1 MSRLADYLY
10 AVAIMLWVG
19 ALWAIG
25 FISAP
30 VLFLHTGNVVLAGTL
45 AGYQFAIVAWL
56 GIGCAIYT
64 LLFLFFREGLQAFKQ
79 AALWLIVLMLLLVI
93 AGHFGVTPIV
103 ERLRMETARDLV
115 QGVTSSRFQTWHGI
129 ASILW
134 VLESIL
140 GVALVTQV
148 VKR

>member
-56 GIGCAIYT
+56 GMGCAVYT
-64 LLFLFFREGLQAFKQ
+64 LLFLFFREGLQAFRQ
-79 AALWLIVLMLLLVI
+79 AALWLVLIMLLLTI

-103 ERLRMETARDLV
+103 ERLRMESARELV
-115 QGVTSSRFQTWHGI
+115 QGVVSSRFQTWHGI
-129 ASILW
+129 ASVLW
-134 VLESIL
+134 LLESIL